1 MLDIRPQSRFW
12 APVLHINT
20 RFPATLAHHGDADRN
35 LNMTSAATVVAGL
48 AGLLLAFSALAG
60 NAGCDDLRGE
70 ALYLDVDWQTE
81 IKPILN
87 TMLGGRCTGCH
98 FPGTFPDLTDVGGDA
113 IYKIIGSY
121 VIPGEPLSSGLFD
134 KVNCD
139 QPLVGQRMPLAGAPL
154 ELMEQ
159 ALIYD
164 WIAQGALGEPD
175 TPIFRDYL
183 FRDGAE
189 SRRWY

>member
-1 MLDIRPQSRFW
+1 MSSSTFW
-12 APVLHINT
+12 SKSI
-20 RFPATLAHHGDADRN
+20 
-35 LNMTSAATVVAGL
+35 AGI
-48 AGLLLAFSALAG
+48 LLLFSTLSSAG
-60 NAGCDDLRGE
+60 TAGCDDLRGGE
-70 ALYLDVDWQTE
+70 IFDNVDWQSE
-81 IKPILN
+81 VKPILN

-113 IYKIIGSY
+113 IYKIIGTY

-154 ELMEQ
+154 ALAEQ
-159 ALIYD
+159 ALIFD